1 MPYNINFTNPNVD
14 PLEVRDNIINEQT
27 SLKFP
32 GRNYTGYGQI
42 IAENFLHLLENF
54 ANDTPPANP
63 VPGQLWYDTTDGVTQ
78 LKINVDGTPTGW
90 QQAGGLKKG
99 VVEPTLTASLPGD
112 LFVNTST
119 QQLYLFSGAT
129 WVLVGPKFSSG
140 SKTGAEPEIFYDTL
154 EEPQT
159 VVVQY
164 VDGERV
170 AIISKTTFT
179 PKSVIDGFPT
189 INAGV
194 TLNSSYNKYFGIA
207 EKAAALL
214 VGTST
219 VSAENFLRGDVTS
232 NTNFPINIRSTEGL
246 SIGENRQFGL
256 FLSGSSAT
264 ISNKTSGSN
273 INLQVSDISG
283 VTKTVLTVDS
293 QERVGI
299 NKRLPTEALDVNGNA
314 QISGSL
320 TITNDQEAIQTNVG
334 AFTVTGGVGIGKNL
348 RIGTGSEGET
358 VGESLRVNGLIRPDV
373 NSGADIGTNLVRF
386 NNIYAVTLNSNIAN
400 IGEIR
405 GGTLVGTDISSA
417 GGSAPSA
424 FRLTSD
430 TQFTMSGDITSAGF
444 SFNGTGGDKN
454 FLTTLSSTF
463 ITSKPSTSAIG
474 ENDEFIIS
482 RPPLN
487 NLLKIRKSALWAA
500 ISRMPIGMIAP
511 FAGPTPP
518 VGWLLC
524 DGSEIL
530 RADFPELFE
539 VIRFTYGDPL
549 TLLGQV
555 GATFKLPD
563 LRGRFPL
570 GFDNMTSGLTVPSKD
585 NPLVNVTTGG
595 GNANRV
601 VDPDADFDSLD
612 PYAPRN
618 GSGTDSVTI
627 DISNLPDHKHD
638 LRGTRDDGTKGQQYY
653 AIRDSV
659 ESNTDVDKVLHTE
672 NGPTNFGSGQ
682 FLPNSGGVLTPS
694 GVSLQ
699 TPVDVMNPFL
709 AMNFI
714 IYTGKDL

>member
-1 MPYNINFTNPNVD
+1 MTYNINFTNPSVD
-14 PLEVRDNIINEQT
+14 PLEVRDNVVNEQT

-32 GRNYTGYGQI
+32 GRNKTTYGQI

-54 ANDTPPANP
+54 ASDTPPVNP
-63 VPGQLWYDTTDGVTQ
+63 VAGQLWYDTTDGVTQ

-99 VVEPTLTASLPGD
+99 VVEPTFDASLPGD

-119 QQLYLFSGAT
+119 QQLFLFSGAT
-129 WVLVGPKFSSG
+129 WILVGPKFSSG
-140 SKTGAEPEIFYDTL
+140 SKTGAEPEIIYDTL

-170 AIISKTTFT
+170 GIISKTTFT
-179 PKSVIDGFPT
+179 PKSLIDGFPI
-189 INAGV
+189 INAGI
-194 TLNSSYNKYFGIA
+194 TLNLNYNKYYGVA
-207 EKAAALL
+207 EKASALL

-219 VSAENFLRGDVTS
+219 VSAENFLRSDVTS
-232 NTNFPINIRSTEGL
+232 NTNFPINVRSAEGV

-264 ISNKTSGSN
+264 IANKTSGSN
-273 INLQVSDISG
+273 INVQVADISG

-299 NKRLPTEALDVNGNA
+299 NKRLPSEALDVNGNA

-320 TITNDQEAIQTNVG
+320 SITNNQESTTTTIG

-348 RIGTGSEGET
+348 RVGLGSEGET
-358 VGESLRVNGLIRPDV
+358 VGESIRVDGLIRPDV
-373 NSGADIGTNLVRF
+373 NAGADIGTSLARF
-386 NNIYAVTLNSNIAN
+386 NNIYSVSLNSTTAN
-400 IGEIR
+400 ISEIR
-405 GGTLVGTDISSA
+405 GGSLIGTDISSA

-430 TQFTMSGDITSAGF
+430 TQFTISGDITSAGV
-444 SFNGTGGDKN
+444 SFNGTGGDKD
-454 FLTTLSSTF
+454 FVTTLSSTF
-463 ITSKPSTSAIG
+463 ITTKPSASEIG

-487 NLLKIRKSALWAA
+487 NLLKIRKSALWSA
-500 ISRMPIGMIAP
+500 ISRTPIGVVVP
-511 FAGPTPP
+511 FAGPSAP

-524 DGSEIL
+524 DGSEVL
-530 RADFPELFE
+530 RSDYPELFE
-539 VIRFTYGDPL
+539 VVRYTYGDPL

-555 GATFKLPD
+555 GATFRLPD
-563 LRGRFPL
+563 FRGRSAL
-570 GFDNMTSGLTVPSKD
+570 GFDNMNSGITVPSKD
-585 NPLVNVTTGG
+585 NPLLNITTGG
-595 GNANRV
+595 GSSNRV
-601 VDPDADFDSLD
+601 QDTEADFDPLD

-618 GSGTDSVTI
+618 GAGDATATLEVA
-627 DISNLPDHKHD
+627 NLPDHKHD

-659 ESNTDVDKVLHTE
+659 EANTDIDKVLHTE

-694 GVSLQ
+694 GVTLQ
-699 TPVDVMNPFL
+699 TPVDIMNPYL

>member
-1 MPYNINFTNPNVD
+1 MTYNVNFTNPNID
-14 PLEVRDNIINEQT
+14 PLQVRDNIVNEQT

-54 ANDTPPANP
+54 ANDTPPENP
-63 VPGQLWYDTTDGVTQ
+63 VAGQLWYDTTEGVTQ
-78 LKINVDGTPTGW
+78 LKINVDGTPSGW

-99 VVEPTLTASLPGD
+99 VVEPTFGASLPGD

-140 SKTGAEPEIFYDTL
+140 SKTGAEPEIIYDTL

-164 VDGERV
+164 VDGERI

-179 PKSVIDGFPT
+179 PKSLIDGFSI
-189 INAGV
+189 INAGI
-194 TLNSSYNKYFGIA
+194 TLNSNFNKYYGVA

-219 VSAENFLRGDVTS
+219 VSAENFLRSDVTS
-232 NTNFPINIRSTEGL
+232 NTNFPINVRSSEGL

-273 INLQVSDISG
+273 INVQVADISG
-283 VTKTVLTVDS
+283 VTKTVLTIDS

-299 NKRLPTEALDVNGNA
+299 NKRLPSEALDVNGNA
-314 QISGSL
+314 VVSGSL
-320 TITNDQEAIQTNVG
+320 SITNNQESTTTTVG
-334 AFTVTGGVGIGKNL
+334 AFTVVGGVGIGKNL
-348 RIGTGSEGET
+348 RIGVGVEGET
-358 VGESLRVNGLIRPDV
+358 VGESLRVDGLIRPDV
-373 NSGADIGTNLVRF
+373 NAGSDIGTSLIRF
-386 NNIYAVTLNSNIAN
+386 NNIYSVNLNSTTAN

-454 FLTTLSSTF
+454 FATTLSSTF
-463 ITSKPSTSAIG
+463 ITSKPSASSIG

-511 FAGPTPP
+511 FAGPTAP

-524 DGSEIL
+524 DGSEVL
-530 RADFPELFE
+530 RANYPELFE
-539 VIRFTYGDPL
+539 VIRYTYGDPL
-549 TLLGQV
+549 TLQGQV

-570 GFDNMTSGLTVPSKD
+570 GFDNMTSGLTVPSKA
-585 NPLVNVTTGG
+585 NPLVNIETGG
-595 GNANRV
+595 GDANRV
-601 VDPDADFDSLD
+601 RDEDAEFDSLD

-618 GSGTDSVTI
+618 GSGNDSVTI
-627 DISNLPDHKHD
+627 NISNLPDHKHD

-659 ESNTDVDKVLHTE
+659 EANTDVDKVLHTE

-694 GVSLQ
+694 GVTLQ